1 MKKQWTA
8 LAAAAAI
15 TLTLLPL
22 GGCRQGGGETGGDSP
37 KDGEPVVVRISMDNK
52 LMTEAAQQ
60 FEKDNPDIK
69 IQFESPS
76 DDEQK
81 LMSGLAAGTAPD
93 ILRILGA
100 QQLSGYVV
108 KGIALNL
115 DDYFS
120 KSSLIRADNM
130 EDICNTYRFD
140 GKNIGKGSFYGLP
153 KDWSN
158 DLAMFVNKSVFE
170 KAGIPVPSTT
180 EPMTFEQ
187 AFELSGKLNQKDSS
201 GRITQLGLFNALMP
215 NQILDYGMFLYHL
228 AALDLSLWSD
238 DFSHSRW
245 TDPQVK
251 AAVKVWMDAKMK
263 MQIPSSLMDVT
274 GVGIFSDKK
283 IAMELWGFWEGSVFK
298 QDANIK
304 DDLDDVIMVPSLYPE
319 GGKKATASTFATG
332 GIIYSKTKHPDEA
345 FRVFE
350 WYFAGEPAK
359 IRAQSGWGMPVFKSL
374 KQYIPRDTAF
384 EKQIA
389 EVAEKDLENLIY
401 IQPNPYL
408 SFNYESVITRFLQ
421 PALYEIETLD
431 ESLEKL
437 QKETDILIQ
446 EGMETA
452 KSLK

>member
-1 MKKQWTA
+1 MIKSM
-8 LAAAAAI
+8 
-15 TLTLLPL
+15 
-22 GGCRQGGGETGGDSP
+22 TGFGRS
-37 KDGEPVVVRISMDNK
+37 EY
-52 LMTEAAQQ
+52 T
-60 FEKDNPDIK
+60 
-69 IQFESPS
+69 
-76 DDEQK
+76 
-81 LMSGLAAGTAPD
+81 
-93 ILRILGA
+93 
-100 QQLSGYVV
+100 
-108 KGIALNL
+108 
-115 DDYFS
+115 
-120 KSSLIRADNM
+120 
-130 EDICNTYRFD
+130 D
-140 GKNIGKGSFYGLP
+140 GKRNITVEIKAVNHRYSDVSVKMPRRYGFAED
-153 KDWSN
+153 K
-158 DLAMFVNKSVFE
+158 
-170 KAGIPVPSTT
+170 
-180 EPMTFEQ
+180 
-187 AFELSGKLNQKDSS
+187 
-201 GRITQLGLFNALMP
+201 
-215 NQILDYGMFLYHL
+215 
-228 AALDLSLWSD
+228 
-238 DFSHSRW
+238 
-245 TDPQVK
+245 VK